1 MKPDNTTYHCLKCGT
16 VIEWK
21 SEDYAECPA
30 CGFHFYQNPKA
41 TVAMLVLNQHNEL
54 LMVKR
59 ARDPE
64 KDKWDLPGGFVDT
77 NESLEE
83 ALIREAD
90 EELKLELTKD
100 QIRYFNSYPDRYLF
114 QGVNYHVLSGV
125 FIARVPDNVSLEPD
139 DDVSEARYFP
149 LDQIPFK
156 EIAFESMEQ
165 AVQDFIAIN
174 QAAS

>member
-1 MKPDNTTYHCLKCGT
+1 MSVPVGDGAMRVRIAMVILYTT
-16 VIEWK
+16 
-21 SEDYAECPA
+21 
-30 CGFHFYQNPKA
+30 
-41 TVAMLVLNQHNEL
+41 
-54 LMVKR
+54 VKR

-114 QGVNYHVLSGV
+114 QRVNYHVLSGV
-125 FIARVPDNVSLEPD
+125 FIVRIPDGVSLKPND
-139 DDVSEARYFP
+139 DISEAHYFP
-149 LDQIPFK
+149 LDQLPFK
-156 EIAFESMEQ
+156 EIAFESMKQ